1 MTEHEQVPPPP
12 TERLMQAWIYQSRWI
27 LEEAVLLA
35 LGVSPDDD
43 KAAEVLDVNSALLA
57 RAKRSGER
65 SGAPG
70 FWLWWAERN
79 NLPFHTD
86 WWLAIT
92 PEDPIGFDGQHFA
105 HHRREMLSAEYLRQE
120 RRLIGIWARK
130 PYWTQREAIDLSLN
144 FEPFTSDGWRGDA
157 PETGETI
164 REREDRF
171 RILERAKE
179 IGEIAEKASPQDYLL
194 WLKSRG
200 YYVSEAWRRAVGI
213 TDQNTQQADAGHLS
227 ELAAENATLIRQLEE
242 KSARIEELEQE
253 IEAEKPKSAERLEEV
268 SKLKKRI
275 RQLLDGPATPSEKG
289 ALARRIEY
297 LERTLLAAAV
307 DGYAYDPRQLK
318 SDAPQQMANKAG
330 ELGCPLTAQTV
341 RKQLK
346 ESADNHVE
354 SSVWDVIYPAK

>member
-1 MTEHEQVPPPP
+1 MTEYEQVPAQP
-12 TERLMQAWIYQSRWI
+12 TERLMQAWIYQSSWS

-35 LGVSPDDD
+35 MGVSPDND
-43 KAAEVLDVNSALLA
+43 KAAELLEEHSALLS

-79 NLPFHTD
+79 SMPFHTD

-92 PEDPIGFDGQHFA
+92 PEGPIGFDGQHFA

-144 FEPFTSDGWRGDA
+144 FEPFSTDGWRGDA

-164 REREDRF
+164 RERDDRF
-171 RILERAKE
+171 RILKRALE
-179 IGEIAEKASPQDYLL
+179 IGEIAEKASPLDYLL
-194 WLKSRG
+194 WLKMRG

-213 TDQNTQQADAGHLS
+213 MDRATQLADAGHLS
-227 ELAAENATLIRQLEE
+227 ELAAENVALIRQLKE

-253 IEAEKPKSAERLEEV
+253 IEAETPKSAERLEEV

-275 RQLLDGPATPSEKG
+275 RQLLDGPDTPSEKG
-289 ALARRIEY
+289 AQTKRIEY
-297 LERTLLAAAV
+297 LQRSLLAAVV
-307 DGYAYDPRQLK
+307 DAYGYNPRSLK
-318 SDAPQQMANKAG
+318 SDVSQQIAAAATK
-330 ELGCPLTAQTV
+330 LGYPLTAQTV
-341 RKQLK
+341 RQHLK

-354 SSVWDVIYPAK
+354 RDVWDAIYLGK